1 MQLGL
6 QVRFPNLVCK
16 KKPSLMIPYLYLLS
30 LFSFSN
36 LSYSFTPYSFSLL
49 SAFCLHVLT
58 LAHLSTFCVLYAH
71 SDFSHLHSCLY
82 LGFWLRPSVL
92 CLVCWF
98 LPSATAF
105 RSIAW
110 VLTQAT
116 FSTYYHLYVRTYGY
130 EFSIYVY

>member
-58 LAHLSTFCVLYAH
+58 LAHLSTFWNA
-71 SDFSHLHSCLY
+71 D
-82 LGFWLRPSVL
+82 
-92 CLVCWF
+92 
-98 LPSATAF
+98 
-105 RSIAW
+105 
-110 VLTQAT
+110 
-116 FSTYYHLYVRTYGY
+116 Y
-130 EFSIYVY
+130 EFFGYNNPVHPCCHCDLCCDRSGKNSPLQRRVNFLFNIHVVRNDNFIQYRKERKR